1 MAAHLAGSTRPAV
14 CLFEL
19 FGRLVPSL
27 LLLVI
32 HRQKKVENK
41 CVLWI
46 TEWTGSFLL
55 VSGLCFI
62 KTGCLFKIG
71 AIRLPLKETI
81 KQYFTFLLCHS
92 CRESCLSSS
101 ACAQSIFR
109 KIFVSFL
116 VCVISLSASRPVDI
130 VHQFAVAWDKA
141 ETGEPDSVSVWVTI
155 LEDKHTRD

>member
-62 KTGCLFKIG
+62 KTGCYCKIG

-92 CRESCLSSS
+92 CRERA
-101 ACAQSIFR
+101 ACQAL
-109 KIFVSFL
+109 L
-116 VCVISLSASRPVDI
+116 VPKAYLEKYLFHFSMCDFTVSLSTRGYCAPICCRMGQSRNRWTR
-130 VHQFAVAWDKA
+130 FSFSLSDK
-141 ETGEPDSVSVWVTI
+141 PW
-155 LEDKHTRD
+155 R